1 MTQLRLTRR
10 RALASIGALGV
21 GAGGV
26 WAVPP
31 RSVSASLSTYDWVLS
46 VGDRGPRSVPH
57 VADLD
62 PAARSAVQAALDG
75 RYESTDPPAAVR
87 RLFHLRSTT
96 YVRTDG
102 VYYRLDPTF
111 PIYEVWLEPVSKA
124 EAEDPI
130 TFDELEQC
138 THPDPRGIVPPPRGR
153 KDYPERLYYLSP
165 RVRSCIQDHPYVE
178 LGDGNYYRYHIDID
192 DPGEPYSVEAT
203 RVSAKTVANIEGAVI
218 EWADVAADA
227 RELLL
232 AAERD
237 TLERQTIP
245 ESLRELAAEYEYVR
259 RDGRFYEV
267 ELDHAG
273 AAPVRV
279 ETRVIDAES
288 REFDPAWLELS
299 VTNTGNREIELF
311 TGPPAS
317 LAPFGILWGE
327 HVDGGGRIL
336 LWSQAYVESSLI
348 GTRAGRVTGV
358 AGAGVGV
365 TVAAGETRT
374 ARYAVRRNPSRL
386 KRGVYRGQ
394 ENFGVSVSDE
404 NGEMTYSYELE
415 VRIE

>member
-21 GAGGV
+21 GAGGL

-31 RSVSASLSTYDWVLS
+31 RSVSASLSTYEWVLS
-46 VGDRGPRSVPH
+46 VVDRGPRSVPR

-87 RLFHLRSTT
+87 RLFHVHSTT

-102 VYYRLDPTF
+102 VYYRLEPTLPVF
-111 PIYEVWLEPVSKA
+111 EVWLEPVSKA

-153 KDYPERLYYLSP
+153 KDDPERLYYLGP
-165 RVRSCIQDHPYVE
+165 RERSCIQEHPYVE
-178 LGDGNYYRYHIDID
+178 LGDGNYYRYHIDVD
-192 DPGEPYSVEAT
+192 DPGEPYTVEAT
-203 RVSAKTVANIEGAVI
+203 RVSAKTVANIEGNVL
-218 EWADVAADA
+218 EWTDVATDI

-232 AAERD
+232 AAETD
-237 TLERQTIP
+237 TLERQSIP
-245 ESLRELAAEYEYVR
+245 ESLRDLAAEYEYVR

-267 ELDHAG
+267 DLDHIG
-273 AAPVRV
+273 AAPIRMDVRV
-279 ETRVIDAES
+279 TDAES

-299 VTNTGNREIELF
+299 VTNTGNREVDVF

-317 LAPFGILWGE
+317 LAPFGILWAT
-327 HVDGGGRIL
+327 HVDGDGRIL
-336 LWSQAYVESSLI
+336 LWSQEYVEDRLI

-358 AGAGVGV
+358 ASAGVRV
-365 TVAAGETRT
+365 TLDPGETRL
-374 ARYAVRRNPSRL
+374 ARYAIRRNPGRL
-386 KRGVYRGQ
+386 DSGVYRGHDS
-394 ENFGVSVSDE
+394 FGVSVDGE
-404 NGEMTYSYELE
+404 NSKISYPYELDI
-415 VRIE
+415 RID

>member
-1 MTQLRLTRR
+1 MTQLRPTRR

-21 GAGGV
+21 GAGGL
-26 WAVPP
+26 WAVQP
-31 RSVSASLSTYDWVLS
+31 RSVSVSLSTYEWVLS
-46 VGDRGPRSVPH
+46 VVDRGPRSVPH
-57 VADLD
+57 VADLE

-87 RLFHLRSTT
+87 RLFHVNSTT

-102 VYYRLDPTF
+102 VYYRLDPTL
-111 PIYEVWLEPVSKA
+111 PVYEVWLEPVSKA

-130 TFDELEQC
+130 TFDEFEQC

-153 KDYPERLYYLSP
+153 KDDPERLYFLSP

-178 LGDGNYYRYHIDID
+178 LGDSNYYRYHIDVD
-192 DPGEPYSVEAT
+192 DPGRPYTIEAT
-203 RVSAKTVANIEGAVI
+203 HVSAKTVASIQGDVI
-218 EWADVAADA
+218 EWIDVAPDA

-232 AAERD
+232 PAERE
-237 TLERQTIP
+237 TLELQTIP
-245 ESLRELAAEYEYVR
+245 EPLRDLAAEYEYVR

-267 ELDHAG
+267 DLDHAG
-273 AAPVRV
+273 AAPIRV
-279 ETRVIDAES
+279 EARVIDAES

-299 VTNTGNREIELF
+299 VTNTGNREIELL

-317 LAPFGILWGE
+317 LAPFGILWGQ

-365 TVAAGETRT
+365 TLNPGETRL
-374 ARYAVRRNPSRL
+374 ARYAIRRNPSRL
-386 KRGVYRGQ
+386 APGVYRVRDG
-394 ENFGVSVSDE
+394 FGVSVDGAEDE
-404 NGEMTYSYELE
+404 MSYPYELH